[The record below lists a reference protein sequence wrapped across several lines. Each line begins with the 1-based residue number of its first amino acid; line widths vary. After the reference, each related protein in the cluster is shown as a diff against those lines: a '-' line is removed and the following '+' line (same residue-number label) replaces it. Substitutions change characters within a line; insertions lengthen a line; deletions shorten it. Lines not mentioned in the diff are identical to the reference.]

1 MIPVFLFGVVWCGI
15 FSDSYIEVLHY
26 SYIFDVRPKSPLYSR
41 GLLSAHLGPF
51 SCWLLHLR
59 PYWWPITNAPRPLGN
74 HFVIIFC
81 SNIFKS
87 DFSHRSQ
94 ICGLPILSFN
104 SYQINGALNPMDLK
118 AYSTVTL
125 TERSNIKILALPT
138 VRILRYLR
146 R

>member
-1 MIPVFLFGVVWCGI
+1 MIPVFLFGVVHNWHLFWFIHSSVALFIYVWCSAKVTNILKGT
-15 FSDSYIEVLHY
+15 
-26 SYIFDVRPKSPLYSR
+26 
-41 GLLSAHLGPF
+41 AHLGPF

-87 DFSHRSQ
+87 DFSHRLQ
-94 ICGLPILSFN
+94 ICGLPILSIN
-104 SYQINGALNPMDLK
+104 SYQSNRALNPMDLK
-118 AYSTVTL
+118 AYSTVTR
-125 TERSNIKILALPT
+125 TERNKIKILAIPT